1 MMDAQNLQVQL
12 PYNHSILVQA
22 STTNHTTSDAGALAM
37 RELMDTTG
45 ILPYLVEHLHDP
57 RDPYRTTHSMK
68 DLLLQRLLPTMQ
80 GWELPN
86 KDLGNDPALR
96 VALRTERGEAVVLP
110 DNGIATDEVT
120 FLEHSRDTG
129 QF

>member
-1 MMDAQNLQVQL
+1 MMDSQNLQVQL

-37 RELMDTTG
+37 RGLMDTTG

-80 GWELPN
+80 
-86 KDLGNDPALR
+86 DII
-96 VALRTERGEAVVLP
+96 EREVPSEVLFF
-110 DNGIATDEVT
+110 EVT
-120 FLEHSRDTG
+120 KLSFYYVIYISLFTCSLLRWIRRSS
-129 QF
+129 